1 MYLLL
6 PIPLSHSTTINDPH
20 IIVSPSSHPR
30 PRTFLILVIAGLQNV
45 NVLLLAPNKSSFANL
60 SNWSMDHDSFFLG
73 HQSSQS
79 AASTNAAS
87 GGGGGG
93 GGLTT
98 ASGGIA
104 MGSIGVG
111 GGLGL
116 HQRGVGHGGGGHGH
130 SHSTSSGKG
139 PGLGLDSRRS
149 SFDIEDALDID
160 DEELMQGGA

>member
-93 GGLTT
+93 LTA